1 MVDAIYPWLFA
12 YFAKDLRKLVFSL
25 QTLHLFNW
33 TLAIPVIIQKV
44 LLFISPMKK
53 NLCSLDNT
61 ITNTY
66 SNDDTII
73 QLTIQSLF
81 QCEMHKK
88 TYKDLQ
94 GQRILLL
101 RELIL
106 VVLSYSIW
114 ISSFIDS
121 QWSIS
126 NTERHSNN
134 RSMTITVQLLA

>member
-1 MVDAIYPWLFA
+1 MFDAVYPWFFA
-12 YFAKDLRKLVFSL
+12 YFAKDLRILVFSL

-53 NLCSLDNT
+53 KLCSLENT
-61 ITNTY
+61 ITKK
-66 SNDDTII
+66 
-73 QLTIQSLF
+73 LTQTTTRSFNSIQSLF

-94 GQRILLL
+94 GHRIPWF
-101 RELIL
+101 RELTL
-106 VVLSYSIW
+106 VVQGYPIW
-114 ISSFIDS
+114 TSSFIDS

-126 NTERHSNN
+126 NTERQSNN

>member
-33 TLAIPVIIQKV
+33 TLAIPVTIQKV

-81 QCEMHKK
+81 QCEMQKK
-88 TYKDLQ
+88 RYKDLE
-94 GQRILLL
+94 GHRISWLK
-101 RELIL
+101 EIIL
-106 VVLSYSIW
+106 VVQGYPIW

-126 NTERHSNN
+126 NTERQSND
-134 RSMTITVQLLA
+134 RSMTITVQLLV